1 MAREAGEMI
10 EVRAAALDAVE
21 ARAFERIAAFGAY
34 VGSPAS
40 ICLEKPL
47 GA

>member
-10 EVRAAALDAVE
+10 EVRAGAVE